1 MRYWELPPYTNSLI
15 IVEIWRLKQWETSQ
29 SHFFN
34 DTFIFFQKVCVQIW
48 LETLVHI
55 LFHLVCFCHLKLF
68 ILEPK
73 LNSCCCFFFFLRE
86 SLSIRN
92 ENTNTNKTNP
102 YIILYQSLFHI
113 TMIFNFFFLITG
125 LNCSRFC
132 KDFTGATCSM
142 VFVQNP
148 LSFSH
153 N

>member
-15 IVEIWRLKQWETSQ
+15 IVEIWRLKQCETSQ
-29 SHFFN
+29 SCFFN

-73 LNSCCCFFFFLRE
+73 LNSCCCWFFFPEGKFKYSQWE
-86 SLSIRN
+86 HKYQQNKSL
-92 ENTNTNKTNP
+92 
-102 YIILYQSLFHI
+102 YHDFHI
-113 TMIFNFFFLITG
+113 TMIFIFFLITG

-132 KDFTGATCSM
+132 KDFTGHTGATCSM